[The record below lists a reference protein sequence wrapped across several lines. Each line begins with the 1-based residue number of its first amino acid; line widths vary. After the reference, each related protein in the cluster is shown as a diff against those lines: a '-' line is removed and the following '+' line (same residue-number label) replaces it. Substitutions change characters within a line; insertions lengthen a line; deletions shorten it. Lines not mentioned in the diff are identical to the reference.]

1 MSEEEMGPQN
11 KLFVGNLSYD
21 ATDEN
26 IMEAFS
32 QYGEV
37 VEAKVIVDKM
47 SGRSKGFA
55 FVTMAD
61 DESAAKAMDM
71 NDKDIAGR
79 PVKVSIARPMR
90 PRTDNDRGYRN

>member
-1 MSEEEMGPQN
+1 MSDEEMNAPKN
-11 KLFVGNLSYD
+11 KLFVGNLAYT
-21 ATDEN
+21 ATDDDVRA
-26 IMEAFS
+26 AFEPF
-32 QYGEV
+32 GEV

-61 DESAAKAMDM
+61 DESAEKAMDM
-71 NDKDIAGR
+71 NDKEVAGR

-90 PRTDNDRGYRN
+90 PRNDDRGYSN

>member
-1 MSEEEMGPQN
+1 MVAPQN
-11 KLFVGNLSYD
+11 KLFVGNLSYS
-21 ATDEN
+21 ATDDE
-26 IMEAFS
+26 IKEAFS
-32 QYGEV
+32 PFGEV

-61 DESAAKAMDM
+61 DESAAKAMEEM
-71 NDKDIAGR
+71 NDKEIAGR

-90 PRTDNDRGYRN
+90 PRDDSDRGYRS

>member
-11 KLFVGNLSYD
+11 KLFVGNLSYT
-21 ATDEN
+21 ATDSD

-32 QYGEV
+32 QFGEV

-55 FVTMAD
+55 FVTMSD
-61 DESAAKAMDM
+61 DASAQKALEL
-71 NDKDIAGR
+71 NDKEVAGR

-90 PRTDNDRGYRN
+90 PRDDSDRGYRN

>member
-21 ATDEN
+21 ATDSDV
-26 IMEAFS
+26 MEAFS

-55 FVTMAD
+55 FVTMSD

-71 NDKDIAGR
+71 NDKEIAGR

-90 PRTDNDRGYRN
+90 PRNDSDRGYRN